1 MVRWIGAA
9 ILLLVLLAGGAWIA
23 AGRFDF
29 AGLAAARLGAA
40 LERPVSVGSLRLTP
54 GRWISV
60 SLKDVRVDNL
70 PALAGQP
77 MVQLARLDAELD
89 VFSLIRGPV
98 VIRRATV
105 EGAKIFLA
113 RTPEGRGNWQF
124 GSAPPANAQ
133 AGDARASFPGLYDL
147 RFAGSELVY
156 RTTSGTNLHIRLEE
170 ALLRTE
176 GDDQPLVLTATG
188 AYNNVPIRLQA
199 DLAPLA
205 ALREAGKPYEAR
217 IAVASGETQLTFQ
230 GVLTDPLNVDGAKG
244 NLDLNAPTSAALLA
258 IAGVSS
264 NLDITLQLK
273 GPFERSGDLWRM
285 TDASGRLDDAA
296 FTAPLLQLREGARG
310 QPDAVKAEV
319 AFGRLD
325 LNALLGE
332 GRRGSRSNADLSL
345 AVDRAPDTLVEAKLT
360 AERLFYAGVEAD
372 NVTLEA
378 SLDSGLI
385 AVKAFSLTYTGSR
398 IDADG
403 QIAAIG
409 EGNRGR
415 ITAKVLVSGMEAQS
429 LRRLLGIGNLPL
441 QGRLN
446 AQFAVIAEGAT
457 LNAASR
463 EARASAVVDMRG
475 GSISRRLIEIASTD
489 VRGLFR
495 SADGMTGISCL
506 VAVLDVRAGA
516 GTISPLRIR
525 TQSGT
530 IAGSGSFN
538 VFRRQV
544 DLTVSSEASTTS
556 SFALDV
562 PVRLSGSMNSPTI
575 RPARWSAAG
584 RAELAANDNVN
595 RLLPELRPF
604 ARRNPCLSSR

>member
-1 MVRWIGAA
+1 
-9 ILLLVLLAGGAWIA
+9 
-23 AGRFDF
+23 
-29 AGLAAARLGAA
+29 
-40 LERPVSVGSLRLTP
+40 
-54 GRWISV
+54 
-60 SLKDVRVDNL
+60 
-70 PALAGQP
+70 
-77 MVQLARLDAELD
+77 MVQVASLD
-89 VFSLIRGPV
+89 VEVDAFSLIRGPM
-98 VIRRATV
+98 VIRHATV
-105 EGAKIFLA
+105 QGARIFLG

-124 GSAPPANAQ
+124 GPTASGETPAE
-133 AGDARASFPGLYDL
+133 DARANFPSLFDL

-170 ALLRTE
+170 ALLRT
-176 GDDQPLVLTATG
+176 GADDQPVELTATG
-188 AYNNVPIRLQA
+188 AYNDVPIQLRA
-199 DLAPLA
+199 DLAPLI

-217 IAVASGETQLTFQ
+217 IAVESGDTHLTFQ

-244 NLDLNAPTSAALLA
+244 TLELSAPTPAALLA

-264 NLDITLQLK
+264 NLDISLQLK
-273 GPFERSGDLWRM
+273 GPFERSGDLWRL

-296 FTAPLLQLREGARG
+296 FTAPVLQLREGARG
-310 QPDAVKAEV
+310 KPDAVKAEV
-319 AFGRLD
+319 VFGRLD

-332 GRRGSRSNADLSL
+332 GQRGSRSNADLSL

-360 AERLFYAGVEAD
+360 AERLLYAGVEAD

-398 IDADG
+398 IEADG

-446 AQFAVIAEGAT
+446 AQFVVIAEGAT

-489 VRGLFR
+489 VRSLFR

-562 PVRLSGSMNSPTI
+562 PVRLSGSMANPTI

-584 RAELAANDNVN
+584 RAELAASDNVN

>member
-29 AGLAAARLGAA
+29 AGFAAARASAA
-40 LERPVSVGSLRLTP
+40 LGRPVSVGSLRLSP
-54 GRWISV
+54 GRWLSV
-60 SLKDVRVDNL
+60 SLKDVRVENL
-70 PALAGQP
+70 PAFPGQP
-77 MVQLARLDAELD
+77 MVHVAALDAEID
-89 VFSLIRGPV
+89 VFSLIRGPM
-98 VIRRATV
+98 VIRRTMV
-105 EGAKIFLA
+105 EGAKVFLA

-124 GSAPPANAQ
+124 GSAGSADA
-133 AGDARASFPGLYDL
+133 ADARANFPSLFDL

-156 RTTSGTNLHIRLEE
+156 RTTSGTDLHIRLEA
-170 ALLRTE
+170 ALLRT
-176 GDDQPLVLTATG
+176 GADDQPVVLTATG
-188 AYNNVPIRLQA
+188 AYNDVPIQLQA
-199 DLAPLA
+199 DLASLT
-205 ALREAGKPYEAR
+205 ALRVSGKPYEAR
-217 IAVASGETQLTFQ
+217 IAVASGETHLTFQ
-230 GVLTDPLNVDGAKG
+230 GVLADPLNVDGAKG
-244 NLDLNAPTSAALLA
+244 ILELNAPTPAALLA

-264 NLDITLQLK
+264 TLDISLQLK
-273 GPFERSGDLWRM
+273 GPFEHSGDLWRL
-285 TDASGRLDDAA
+285 TDAHGRLDDAT
-296 FTAPLLQLREGARG
+296 FTASMLQLREGARG

-319 AFGRLD
+319 AFDRLD

-332 GRRGSRSNADLSL
+332 GQRGSRSNADLSL
-345 AVDRAPDTLVEAKLT
+345 AVDRAPDTLVEARLT
-360 AERLFYAGVEAD
+360 ASRLFYAGVEAD

-489 VRGLFR
+489 VRSLFR
-495 SADGMTGISCL
+495 SADGMTGIACL

-562 PVRLSGSMNSPTI
+562 PVRLSGSMANPTI